1 MLFSRVFQIKKVY
14 KRWEFILLGIRFI
27 FEAGGE
33 GRGLVLSR
41 VITFEDSQ
49 LLLCATGVSM
59 PVYLQ
64 YVDRQI
70 KAAELDVE
78 DLHDHSAID
87 LQAASPFVIIS
98 VGHIGILLADVS

>member
-1 MLFSRVFQIKKVY
+1 MY
-14 KRWEFILLGIRFI
+14 KRWEFILLGSHFI
-27 FEAGGE
+27 FEGGGGGAGTCAFE
-33 GRGLVLSR
+33 GYYFRGRATSK
-41 VITFEDSQ
+41 
-49 LLLCATGVSM
+49 LCATGVSKQ
-59 PVYLQ
+59 VYLQ

-98 VGHIGILLADVS
+98 VGHIGILLADVK

>member
-1 MLFSRVFQIKKVY
+1 MEVY
-14 KRWEFILLGIRFI
+14 TFGESFPFPKGWGA
-27 FEAGGE
+27 AGTFG
-33 GRGLVLSR
+33 GYYLRGLATSK
-41 VITFEDSQ
+41 
-49 LLLCATGVSM
+49 LCATGVSM
-59 PVYLQ
+59 QFYLQ
-64 YVDRQI
+64 YVDGQI

>member
-1 MLFSRVFQIKKVY
+1 MQ
-14 KRWEFILLGIRFI
+14 
-27 FEAGGE
+27 
-33 GRGLVLSR
+33 
-41 VITFEDSQ
+41 
-49 LLLCATGVSM
+49 
-59 PVYLQ
+59 VYLQ